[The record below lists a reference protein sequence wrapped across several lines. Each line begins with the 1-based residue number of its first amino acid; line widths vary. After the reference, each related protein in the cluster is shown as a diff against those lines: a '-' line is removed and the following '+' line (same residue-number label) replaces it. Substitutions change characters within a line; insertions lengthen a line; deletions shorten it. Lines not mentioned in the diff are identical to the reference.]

1 MTTDAKRVYIYIN
14 DEQHLQLKIR
24 LNYHGI
30 GMSEFVRACSQALV
44 DEDKLII
51 DFLDSYKAKS
61 EKHSK
66 RNSKFEKRDKKLAE
80 QLKTDLN
87 MDDIENIFDIIE
99 EDHPEI

>member
-51 DFLDSYKAKS
+51 DFLDSYKVKS